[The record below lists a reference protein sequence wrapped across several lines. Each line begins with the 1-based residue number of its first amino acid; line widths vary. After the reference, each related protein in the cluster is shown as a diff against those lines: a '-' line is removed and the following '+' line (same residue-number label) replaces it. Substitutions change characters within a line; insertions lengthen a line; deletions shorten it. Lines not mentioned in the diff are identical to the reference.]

1 MYKKNTPCHHCHH
14 RLGNTINMHKNTPC
28 HHCHHRLGDNLCT
41 YGQHKALPYMVYIY
55 IHQVDYYDSGD
66 CHH

>member
-1 MYKKNTPCHHCHH
+1 MYKKS
-14 RLGNTINMHKNTPC
+14 IIMYKKNTPC